1 MMMRLMDLKRL
12 IDRRRGIPNSVLDPA
27 RGADRR
33 VTSRSPLKSP
43 QLLPLF
49 GRARLA
55 WQTGEETPVVEG
67 NQAVTQC
74 LFDSVAVVA

>member
-12 IDRRRGIPNSVLDPA
+12 IDRRRGIPNSVLNPA

-33 VTSRSPLKSP
+33 ITSRSPLEAS
-43 QLLPLF
+43 QLLSLL
-49 GRARLA
+49 GRAWLT

-67 NQAVTQC
+67 NQAVAQC